1 MDRTRLLL
9 FVETPTFSS
18 RWGTLGLRDRDLSA
32 LQWSIMENPVSGTVI
47 SGAGGFRKL
56 RFAPAQSGRGKSG
69 AFRVIYLP
77 IPKLH
82 SVVLGI
88 VFAKNDAANI
98 NAADKQDLI
107 RLGGVYEFILHDFFR
122 GTS

>member
-1 MDRTRLLL
+1 
-9 FVETPTFSS
+9 
-18 RWGTLGLRDRDLSA
+18 
-32 LQWSIMENPVSGTVI
+32 
-47 SGAGGFRKL
+47 
-56 RFAPAQSGRGKSG
+56 
-69 AFRVIYLP
+69 VIYLP